1 MSLSICPW
9 KHGKRWVYS
18 ITYDEALADLHR
30 FAVPMHEEYG
40 IPGHVEILVG
50 QMGQIRKAGHSSYNG
65 FRHMNGEEL
74 RDLLA
79 RGWGVGNHSWSHEVI
94 TPEKWWMRRS
104 AAPSRCW
111 RKPSASPII
120 LYCSPGNNTNM
131 ADHVLQACRRYG
143 YLGAM
148 SLTDALNRPGDELFW
163 INRTALHDHYYEPFY
178 SAYDPYRN
186 IRQAEAV
193 QGWLID
199 YCHCPLEEPV
209 HPNKD
214 CSEAQL
220 RQRLETVLS
229 EGGDAVWCAVPEE
242 ALGYHLMRRHAQ
254 DRGGGA
260 TEPKDSAIASD
271 LAGLPAQVP
280 YRSLTLETGV
290 PAAWCRDPR
299 VVVDGRELAAEV
311 VRPGVLRVTAP
322 VRRRDR
328 GRDPGHVAPVT
339 DSEYDKAG
347 DFYLNWLDRNVP
359 DRDRRIQSSAEIMLA
374 MLDDVQGTRVCD
386 LGCGEGYLSRILASR
401 GALVTGV
408 DISRNTAAACE
419 GAF

>member
-9 KHGKRWVYS
+9 KYGKRWVYS

-50 QMGQIRKAGHSSYNG
+50 QMGQIRKAGNSSYNG

-94 TPEKWWMRRS
+94 TPQMVDEEIGRARQVLEE
-104 AAPSRCW
+104 ALGE
-111 RKPSASPII
+111 PII

-131 ADHVLQACRRYG
+131 ADHVLEACRRYG

-220 RQRLETVLS
+220 RQRFETVLS
-229 EGGDAVWCAVPEE
+229 EGGDEVWCAVPEE
-242 ALGYHLMRRHAQ
+242 ALGYHLTRRHARIE
-254 DRGGGA
+254 DRGGRRWRN
-260 TEPKDSAIASD
+260 SASASVWRD
-271 LAGLPAQVP
+271 CPS
-280 YRSLTLETGV
+280 RCRT
-290 PAAWCRDPR
+290 AALRWRRTCR
-299 VVVDGRELAAEV
+299 
-311 VRPGVLRVTAP
+311 RPGAGTRALSWTGGSWRRRWCGPACLRVTTP
-322 VRRRDR
+322 VQRRDGGR
-328 GRDPGHVAPVT
+328 GACLAAALTMSGDSRSNSGRGDPPHERLRRTRALA
-339 DSEYDKAG
+339 SEYDKAG
-347 DFYLNWLDRNVP
+347 DFYLRWLDRNVP
-359 DRDRRIQSSAEIMLA
+359 DRDRRIQASTEIMLSHA
-374 MLDDVQGTRVCD
+374 G
-386 LGCGEGYLSRILASR
+386 GCR
-401 GALVTGV
+401 GNPCV
-408 DISRNTAAACE
+408 
-419 GAF
+419 

>member
-9 KHGKRWVYS
+9 KYGKRWVYS

-30 FAVPMHEEYG
+30 FAIPMHEEYG
-40 IPGHVEILVG
+40 IPGHVELLVG
-50 QMGQIRKAGHSSYNG
+50 QMGEIRKAGNSSYNG
-65 FRHMNGEEL
+65 YRHMNASEL

-79 RGWGVGNHSWSHEVI
+79 RGWGVSNHSWTHEVI
-94 TPEKWWMRRS
+94 TPEMVDQELGHAKQVLEE
-104 AAPSRCW
+104 ALGE
-111 RKPSASPII
+111 PII

-131 ADHVLQACRRYG
+131 ADHVLEACRRYG

-148 SLTDALNRPGDELFW
+148 SLTDALNLPEDELFW

-186 IRQAEAV
+186 IRQAQAV

-199 YCHCPLEEPV
+199 YCHCPLETAV

-220 RQRLETVLS
+220 RQRFETVLS

-242 ALGYHLMRRHAQ
+242 ALSYHLMRRHAQ
-254 DRGGGA
+254 IEAVNSNDEAQRFRI
-260 TEPKDSAIASD
+260 ELP
-271 LAGLPAQVP
+271 GLPEQVP
-280 YRSLTLETGV
+280 YRTLTLEANV

-311 VRPGVLRVTAP
+311 VQPGVLRVTTP
-322 VRRRDR
+322 VRD
-328 GRDPGHVAPVT
+328 
-339 DSEYDKAG
+339 
-347 DFYLNWLDRNVP
+347 
-359 DRDRRIQSSAEIMLA
+359 
-374 MLDDVQGTRVCD
+374 GTQVEVRATP
-386 LGCGEGYLSRILASR
+386 RP
-401 GALVTGV
+401 
-408 DISRNTAAACE
+408 
-419 GAF
+419 

>member
-9 KHGKRWVYS
+9 KYGKRWVYS

-40 IPGHVEILVG
+40 IPGHVELLVG
-50 QMGQIRKAGHSSYNG
+50 QMGEIRRAGNSSYNG

-94 TPEKWWMRRS
+94 TPEMVDEEIGRAKQVLEE
-104 AAPSRCW
+104 ALGEPV
-111 RKPSASPII
+111 I

-131 ADHVLQACRRYG
+131 ADHVLEACRRYG

-242 ALGYHLMRRHAQ
+242 ALGYHLMRRHARIEAVE
-254 DRGGGA
+254 DGA
-260 TEPKDSAIASD
+260 EGQRYRIG
-271 LAGLPAQVP
+271 LAGLPEQVP
-280 YRSLTLETGV
+280 YRSLTLELGV
-290 PAAWCRDPR
+290 PGAWCRDPR

-322 VRRRDR
+322 VRD
-328 GRDPGHVAPVT
+328 GTEV
-339 DSEYDKAG
+339 
-347 DFYLNWLDRNVP
+347 
-359 DRDRRIQSSAEIMLA
+359 EIRA
-374 MLDDVQGTRVCD
+374 T
-386 LGCGEGYLSRILASR
+386 SRP
-401 GALVTGV
+401 
-408 DISRNTAAACE
+408 
-419 GAF
+419 